1 MDESSKT
8 LTESLNVVKVQR
20 VQLKRFLD
28 ADRVMDA
35 IKAASTMLNELRS
48 STLSP
53 KHYYELYMAAFDALR
68 HLSIYLYDAH
78 TSEKHHLADLYEL
91 VQYCGNIVPRLY
103 LMVTVGSVYMSVPDA
118 PIKEIMKDLMEM
130 CRGVQHPTRGLF
142 LRHYLS
148 GTTRDA
154 LPIGQDAGPAG
165 DLNDSVLFVLTNF
178 IEMNKLWVR
187 QQHLGHSRDREKREM
202 DRRELRIL
210 VGTNLVRLSQLE
222 GVTLEIYQQTIL
234 PAVLEQVVNCK
245 DVIAQEYLME
255 VIIQVFPDDFH
266 LYTLSMILSACAR
279 LHPKVN
285 VKQIVIALINRLAAF
300 AAREAENDAPE
311 QVQKLEARAKQSL
324 EERMH
329 SLHPSATIQPDHVW
343 QHIANAHT
351 PLKDKWNLFAQD
363 LGESMPSDDPSS
375 GAIWHDASRDSVWA
389 NAIKRATE
397 PSSKLPDHE
406 QTKSAQDASKD
417 KAQPDL
423 SVSEIDQPEN
433 TDDASL
439 LSSPKD
445 TDSAKE
451 GQTMESSEAADGVSS
466 IAKAN
471 DAVSTDQVK
480 DNDTKADHDT
490 NPDVSSSDHENHQQK
505 VSRPG
510 SPLSDT
516 SKDASLQEQ
525 LAPQEDTTHLTKSE
539 SSTDKD
545 RLPENTSV
553 PKFRGIPENVHLFEV
568 FWEQIVLLMR
578 ARPDFSIND
587 KTGLMLALMKLSLS
601 CYPDR
606 LEYIDQI
613 FGFAH
618 DQFVEGAEST
628 NASHIASHASFQALL
643 LAPIESLTGA
653 LTLLAL
659 PNFQLLRTKQ
669 PVLTQHAIA
678 QTIVHSMLRNQVT
691 ISTPEQAEGILQLCE
706 TLICDQ
712 PDISGPGLATGT
724 HQSALQAGLPA
735 SQAYAH
741 AQQGYYSPAVASH
754 MEEVAEKQGTL
765 ARFVHLFHHP
775 NPEVQLCL
783 LSILR
788 KYLVQGADCVRFTF
802 PPLITDTIKLARRYR
817 AWQHIDKDW
826 HSHMTMLLFFIH
838 QLISTLY
845 NQVESSELS
854 LRLFLLV
861 TEVADENG
869 FEDLAY
875 EYLVQSFSIYE
886 ESITDSRSQIQA
898 LSLIIGTLY
907 KSRVFHLESQDTLFT
922 KAALYSSKLP
932 KRPHQAAA
940 VLMASHLWWQ
950 VELPKDRMNPSKHTL
965 TRDGRR
971 VLECLQKTLRIANG
985 CINENIALEIFCH
998 AFSKYVYYFEQG
1010 VQEVTPRHITSLANL
1025 IAEGLQ
1031 TLPSNASTSNW
1042 NQDMTDAV
1050 SPLSDIQQQFY
1061 GQLTYIQRKKKAA
1074 MQQSTQDSSST
1085 NSSPD
1090 WNSLDIEEALAKSAH
1105 SV

>member
-20 VQLKRFLD
+20 VQLKRFLE

-222 GVTLEIYQQTIL
+222 GVTLEIYQETIL

-285 VKQIVIALINRLAAF
+285 VKQIVIALINRLAAY

-311 QVQKLEARAKQSL
+311 QVQKLEARAKQIL
-324 EERMH
+324 EEKMH
-329 SLHPSATIQPDHVW
+329 SLHPSATIHPDGIW

-351 PLKDKWNLFAQD
+351 PLKDKWNLFAEE
-363 LGESMPSDDPSS
+363 LGESMPNDDSS
-375 GAIWHDASRDSVWA
+375 TSAIWHDASRDSVWE
-389 NAIKRATE
+389 NAMKKATE
-397 PSSKLPDHE
+397 PLSNSADLK
-406 QTKSAQDASKD
+406 QTTNAQDPSKD
-417 KAQPDL
+417 QTQSDL
-423 SVSEIDQPEN
+423 SASELDQPQN
-433 TDDASL
+433 TDDASTHPSL
-439 LSSPKD
+439 GD
-445 TDSAKE
+445 TNPASE
-451 GQTMESSEAADGVSS
+451 SQTIKSSEATDGVSG
-466 IAKAN
+466 IAKAD
-471 DAVSTDQVK
+471 DAALTDPVK
-480 DNDTKADHDT
+480 DNDAKADHDT
-490 NPDVSSSDHENHQQK
+490 IAGDSSSDHEKHQQK
-505 VSRPG
+505 VFAPE
-510 SPLSDT
+510 SPLSD
-516 SKDASLQEQ
+516 ASTEPSRQEES
-525 LAPQEDTTHLTKSE
+525 APQEKATDLTQSE
-539 SSTDKD
+539 SSTDKGK
-545 RLPENTSV
+545 LPENASV

-578 ARPDFSIND
+578 ARPDFSVND

-613 FGFAH
+613 LGFAY
-618 DQFVEGAEST
+618 DQFVESADST
-628 NASHIASHASFQALL
+628 NASHIASHANLQALL

-659 PNFQLLRTKQ
+659 PNFQRLRTKQ

-678 QTIVHSMLRNQVT
+678 QTIIRSMLRNHVAIT
-691 ISTPEQAEGILQLCE
+691 TPEQAEGILQLCE

-712 PDISGPGLATGT
+712 LDVSAPGLASAAQ
-724 HQSALQAGLPA
+724 QSALQAGVAP
-735 SQAYAH
+735 SQAYTH

-754 MEEVAEKQGTL
+754 MEEVAEKQGAL

-802 PPLITDTIKLARRYR
+802 PPLIMDTIKLARRYR

-854 LRLFLLV
+854 LRLFLLA

-886 ESITDSRSQIQA
+886 ESITDSRSQLQA
-898 LSLIIGTLY
+898 SNLIIGTLY
-907 KSRVFHLESQDTLFT
+907 KSRVFSSESQDTLFT
-922 KAALYSSKLP
+922 KAALYSSKLL

-950 VELPKDRMNPSKHTL
+950 VELPKDRVNHTKHTF

-985 CINENIALEIFCH
+985 CINENIALEIFSR
-998 AFSKYVYYFEQG
+998 AFNKYVYFFEQG

-1025 IAEGLQ
+1025 IADGLQ

-1050 SPLSDIQQQFY
+1050 SPLSAIQQQFH
-1061 GQLTYIQRKKKAA
+1061 GQLTYIQRKKNAA

-1085 NSSPD
+1085 SHSPD
-1090 WNSLDIEEALAKSAH
+1090 WNSLDIEEALAKLAH
-1105 SV
+1105 ST